1 MRYQSVHDLHD
12 AQAIPLLMNA
22 MLNMLKPESYTLTS
36 NCVECV
42 HSRMLMAALEALYA
56 INRLPI
62 GFFSG
67 SVMASLLPEIDPRPL
82 EI

>member
-1 MRYQSVHDLHD
+1 MS
-12 AQAIPLLMNA
+12 LLMKA
-22 MLNMLKPESYTLTS
+22 VLDMLKPALHTLTFS
-36 NCVECV
+36 CVECV
-42 HSRMLMAALEALYA
+42 YSRMLMAALEALYA